1 MRRRKV
7 WLLVGVLLLGV
18 AGAGVYLCVF
28 PDDPPP
34 APPLRAGMT
43 GTEVQEVMAVA
54 GFSSCYAPDGSYGY
68 VSEDRY
74 DEGFV
79 RDYTTGTLNSSG
91 RGRIRLGRVLN
102 LPGG

>member
-34 APPLRAGMT
+34 APPLRAGTT
-43 GTEVQEVMAVA
+43 GTEVQEVMAVV
-54 GFSSCYAPDGSYGY
+54 GLGWLCWSDLCMVSRERHGRRGGS
-68 VSEDRY
+68 
-74 DEGFV
+74 
-79 RDYTTGTLNSSG
+79 
-91 RGRIRLGRVLN
+91 
-102 LPGG
+102 